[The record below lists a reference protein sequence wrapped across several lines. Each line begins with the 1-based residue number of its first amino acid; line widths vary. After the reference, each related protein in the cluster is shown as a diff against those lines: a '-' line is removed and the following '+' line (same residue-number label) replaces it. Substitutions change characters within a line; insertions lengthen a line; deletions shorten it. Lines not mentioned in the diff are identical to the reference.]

1 VEALSEAVPIRDVR
15 TLRPRSAPRSPS
27 VNQGTLLETPR
38 SGRIEEPTFVP
49 WNEFTAHVFDWEQGE
64 HVTILAP
71 TGWGK
76 TTLGLAVLPKREYVL
91 AIGTKPEDDT
101 LDGLERDG
109 YKVVRKLPLPPS
121 RISPR
126 VIFWPNIES
135 PKDIPAQRAA
145 IRDAL
150 MEVYHR
156 GGFTV
161 FIDEL
166 DYICNFLNLKPLVE
180 LLWRQGR
187 SLGVSVVGGTQRPA
201 FIPLLAYD
209 QATHLFIGRD
219 NDDRNVKR
227 YASMAGIGKAGKR
240 GVEVAVGT
248 LPRHA
253 FLYHNSRSGEGGLI
267 TTRVDA

>member
-1 VEALSEAVPIRDVR
+1 MSDAVPIRSAR
-15 TLRPRSAPRSPS
+15 TTRERIPAPARS

-38 SGRIEEPTFVP
+38 ASVDEATFVP
-49 WNEFTAHVFDWEQGE
+49 WDEFTAHVFDWEQGE

-76 TTLGLAVLPKREYVL
+76 TTLGLAVLPKREYVIAL
-91 AIGTKPEDDT
+91 GTKPEDDT
-101 LDGLERDG
+101 LDGLVKAG
-109 YKVVRKLPLPPS
+109 YKKVSKLPLPPA
-121 RISPR
+121 RIAPR
-126 VIFWPNIES
+126 VVYWPPIERAN
-135 PKDIPAQRAA
+135 DIPAQRDA

-150 MEVYHR
+150 LEVYHR

-166 DYICNFLNLKPLVE
+166 DYVCNFLKLKPLVE

-227 YASMAGIGKAGKR
+227 YASMAGIGKRGKR
-240 GVEVAVGT
+240 SVEEAVGK
-248 LPRHA
+248 LPRHT
-253 FLYHNSRSGEGGLI
+253 FLYHNSRAGEGGII
-267 TTRVDA
+267 TTRVDG